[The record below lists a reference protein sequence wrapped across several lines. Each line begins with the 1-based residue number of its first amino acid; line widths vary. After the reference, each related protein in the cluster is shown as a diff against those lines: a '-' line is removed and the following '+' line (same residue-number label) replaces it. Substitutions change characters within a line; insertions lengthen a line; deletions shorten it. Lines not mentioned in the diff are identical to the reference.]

1 MEIKNFKKLRGNVYE
16 IELNDFRRFKLYD
29 DIILKYELL
38 IEKRLTPKKLETIIN
53 ENNLLDA
60 YYQSLKYINIKMR
73 SELQVR
79 DYLRKKSFSVFEA
92 DYAVTRLR
100 KDGYIN
106 EILYVQAF
114 INDALKLS
122 LDGPKKISEDLKRL
136 GINETLINEYLN
148 KVDRKEWLD
157 RVEKILQK
165 KAKINKTSE
174 KMFKNKITADL
185 LNLGYSYEDIKKCL
199 DNFQID
205 TNEVFLKEADKV
217 YKKLAI
223 KYSGTELI
231 LRFKQKLFVK
241 GYDSDLI
248 NKYINEKS

>member
-122 LDGPKKISEDLKRL
+122 LDGPKNISEDLKRL

-148 KVDRKEWLD
+148 KVARKEWLD

-217 YKKLAI
+217 YNKLAI